1 MPYWNS
7 ISWENKVSNQLRCQ
21 NHSPIFA
28 NTIRFI
34 RSQYYPKHILNA
46 SVFSEGPIIIMTTN
60 FKGNVTRKSTPH
72 APFRT
77 DSSHLGN
84 CFVG

>member
-1 MPYWNS
+1 MPYCNS
-7 ISWENKVSNQLRCQ
+7 ISWKNKVSNQLRCQ

-34 RSQYYPKHILNA
+34 RSQYYPITHFECI
-46 SVFSEGPIIIMTTN
+46 VRIIIMKTN

-72 APFRT
+72 NPFRT